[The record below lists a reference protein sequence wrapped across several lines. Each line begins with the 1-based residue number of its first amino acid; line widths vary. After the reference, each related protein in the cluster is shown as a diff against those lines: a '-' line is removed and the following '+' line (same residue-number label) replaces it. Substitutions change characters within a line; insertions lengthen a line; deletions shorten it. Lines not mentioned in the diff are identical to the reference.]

1 MLRAT
6 VVSTALLMLCCC
18 SRSAPPTNY
27 SQPTAYSKPCA
38 CPEDRD
44 SAGRRCGKRSAWSK
58 AGGASPMCNA
68 DGTRA

>member
-1 MLRAT
+1 MSSPEGFICQAYLNGHGPA
-6 VVSTALLMLCCC
+6 SMHK
-18 SRSAPPTNY
+18 Y
-27 SQPTAYSKPCA
+27 SQPAAYSKPCA

-58 AGGASPMCNA
+58 EGGASPMCNA